1 MKSRDTKF
9 RLRSRR
15 TAGDPL
21 LLGLLGGLVALT
33 LVGLSASGW
42 GEAAAA
48 AITSAAP
55 RQVAAVYDSTDF
67 GYHVDLPASWRHSP
81 RLSRLINGTYN
92 RGHDLFT
99 IRTDSDEA
107 AAAHDHWLGPAWQG
121 TVLIEVYGNGGLT
134 AQQWATRPEWDWRD
148 GQVVD
153 TVTFAGRQAVRI
165 RGGARFSVA
174 YYVTNGT
181 DIYVVGLIKGTSQP
195 TTATDGDLNMI
206 AGSFRFT
213 R

>member
-1 MKSRDTKF
+1 MKCPDPKV

-15 TAGDPL
+15 KAGDPV
-21 LLGLLGGLVALT
+21 LLGLLSALVALT
-33 LVGLSASGW
+33 LVGLSTSGW

-55 RQVAAVYDSTDF
+55 RQVAAVYDSADF

-81 RLSRLINGTYN
+81 RLSRFINGSYS
-92 RGHDLFT
+92 RGHDVFT
-99 IRTDSDEA
+99 IRSDSDELA
-107 AAAHDHWLGPAWQG
+107 AAQDHWLGPAWQG
-121 TVLIEVYGNGGLT
+121 TVLIEVYRNSGLT
-134 AQQWATRPEWDWRD
+134 AMQWATRPEWDWRD

-153 TVTFAGRQAVRI
+153 TLTFAGRQAVRI

-195 TTATDGDLNMI
+195 AAATDGDLNMI
-206 AGSFRFT
+206 AGSFRFI